1 MSEYKLDESV
11 LDWKPTSRELSVL
24 DAGVQAKI
32 NAAGGNHDNKK
43 KWVKKQRCRSRG
55 NKRAGV
61 KSEIGR
67 ETCIREKRAVG
78 KSRVR

>member
-43 KWVKKQRCRSRG
+43 KWVKKQR
-55 NKRAGV
+55 
-61 KSEIGR
+61 
-67 ETCIREKRAVG
+67 
-78 KSRVR
+78 